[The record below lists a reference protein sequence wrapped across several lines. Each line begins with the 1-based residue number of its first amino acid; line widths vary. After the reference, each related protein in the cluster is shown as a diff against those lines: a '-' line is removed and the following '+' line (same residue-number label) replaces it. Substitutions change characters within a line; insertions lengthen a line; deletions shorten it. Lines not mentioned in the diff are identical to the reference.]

1 MIEDRYSIVG
11 TSHVS
16 FESKQR
22 IKKEFANFQ
31 PDIIAVE
38 LDRARLQGL
47 LRKEKTSLNPSA
59 IFKIG
64 FLGYLF
70 AVIGKLVQNKV
81 GKMTGMQAGEEMLLG
96 VNLAKNNKLI
106 LALIDQDIQI
116 TLKNLS
122 KKTKIR
128 ERFKIL
134 KDILFSKSKKIK
146 IDVSKIPTDEVI
158 LKLTEELR
166 LEYPGMYSALIEDR
180 NKYMAKKAFGLL
192 NQFPDKK
199 VLIIIGAGHKE
210 GLEKHLKTLIESN
223 LTRN

>member
-38 LDRARLQGL
+38 LDRARLNGL
-47 LRKEKTSLNPSA
+47 IRNEKTSLNPSA

-122 KKTKIR
+122 RKTKMR

-134 KDILFSKSKKIK
+134 KDVLFSKSKKIK

-166 LEYPGMYSALIEDR
+166 REYPGMYSALIEDR

-210 GLEKHLKTLIESN
+210 GVEKHLKTLIESN